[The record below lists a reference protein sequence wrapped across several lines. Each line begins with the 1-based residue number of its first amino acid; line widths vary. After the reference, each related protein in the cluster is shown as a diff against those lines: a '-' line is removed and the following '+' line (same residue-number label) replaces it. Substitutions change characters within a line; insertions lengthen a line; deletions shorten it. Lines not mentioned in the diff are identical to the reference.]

1 MGVEKNIVAIELG
14 SSAIRAMIG
23 QKKADGSL
31 LVLGFEKEN
40 APDSVHKGVVYN
52 IDKTIQAIAAIIKRI
67 EERQKV
73 FVNRVY
79 VGVAGQSLRTVGNVV
94 RRQFDVKVNITD
106 EIVERL
112 KDEDGEQ
119 EYPGAEI
126 LDIVPQEF
134 RVGTHLTNEPIGIMT
149 DRIEGC
155 YKNIVARQALCE
167 GITRCLAGAKLEKAG
182 FFISPLLL
190 SGYLLTDPEKRS
202 GCALVDF
209 GAETTTVTIYEKNT
223 LRHLVVIP
231 LGGNNITN
239 DIASILHIEHEEAE
253 ALKRTYGS
261 AYTEERE
268 GAENRVINISL
279 DRQTDERRLRAI
291 IEARQ
296 QEILDNVWEQIKGFA
311 NHLLSGII
319 FTGGAANMR
328 DLETAF
334 NKYHNFDKIKTRQ
347 LPTSPEFTTALKL
360 DPQTNTIATL
370 VAMLRRG
377 DEECTSEKPAE
388 PDLFDE
394 NAKGTPV
401 FEGNTPGDG
410 DGIVKTNKNKA
421 VDATETIDTDVEEQ
435 ETDEEEKPKKP
446 SAFSRMGKW
455 LRETAGKLVEE

>member
-155 YKNIVARQALCE
+155 YKNIVARHALCE

-421 VDATETIDTDVEEQ
+421 VDATETTDTDVEEQ
-435 ETDEEEKPKKP
+435 ETDEE
-446 SAFSRMGKW
+446 
-455 LRETAGKLVEE
+455 